1 VRRVLFVDD
10 EAVLRRLVA
19 RMLERLGVPYDA
31 LEDGSEV
38 AGALRPEHDLILL
51 DIVMKHSDGV
61 QVRALRVLAARI
73 TASMALLLFMIFD
86 SFRAQIC
93 EALRASCVTIPIVAM
108 TGNVDPTSIR
118 VFKRSGFDGL
128 LAKPFTQAS
137 AAAAGCA
144 RLLS

>member
-1 VRRVLFVDD
+1 
-10 EAVLRRLVA
+10 
-19 RMLERLGVPYDA
+19 M
-31 LEDGSEV
+31 
-38 AGALRPEHDLILL
+38 
-51 DIVMKHSDGV
+51 
-61 QVRALRVLAARI
+61 RALAHQWHCCYYDFL
-73 TASMALLLFMIFD
+73 D

>member
-1 VRRVLFVDD
+1 
-10 EAVLRRLVA
+10 
-19 RMLERLGVPYDA
+19 
-31 LEDGSEV
+31 
-38 AGALRPEHDLILL
+38 
-51 DIVMKHSDGV
+51 
-61 QVRALRVLAARI
+61 
-73 TASMALLLFMIFD
+73 
-86 SFRAQIC
+86 
-93 EALRASCVTIPIVAM
+93 M